1 MKKTIQLL
9 EISLEDITNI
19 IKEAVSTELQ
29 KLSDSGGF
37 QKNDEGERLLSR
49 EQTCELLQID
59 PSTLWHWQNK
69 GKIKA
74 YGIGNRRFYKYNEIM
89 ESLIPLKTAS

>member
-1 MKKTIQLL
+1 MEKRIQLL

-29 KLSDSGGF
+29 KLSESGGF
-37 QKNDEGERLLSR
+37 RMTDEGERLLSR
-49 EQTCELLQID
+49 EQACELLQID
-59 PSTLWHWQNK
+59 PSSLWRWTNK